1 MKRLLPILFLLGIFQ
16 GSFAQTPDTLSRI
29 LVSSMG
35 GFSEAGGISLQY
47 SVGEPMITT
56 AVGNGGNMIV
66 TQGFHQENLYPVSI
80 DEGIFAMLDLQYWP
94 NPASRKLTVRVS
106 ADKLVTMNVGIYDLL
121 GRPTGIPTQ
130 DMRVQAAVEAVFD
143 LDPLAEG
150 NDYLILK
157 TEEGRILHSIKI
169 QKIN

>member
-1 MKRLLPILFLLGIFQ
+1 MKRLLPLFLLLGFSQ
-16 GSFAQTPDTLSRI
+16 SSFAQDPDTLSRI

-47 SVGEPMITT
+47 SVGEPVITT
-56 AVGNGGNMIV
+56 AVGNNGKLVV
-66 TQGFHQENLYPVSI
+66 TQGFQQENLYPVSI
-80 DEGIFAMLDLQYWP
+80 DDGIFAMLDLQYWP
-94 NPASRKLTVRVS
+94 NPASRMLTLRVS
-106 ADKLVTMNVGIYDLL
+106 ADKLVKMNAGIYDLL

-130 DMRVQAAVEAVFD
+130 DMRVQAPAEAVFD
-143 LDPLAEG
+143 MDPLAEG
-150 NDYLILK
+150 NYYLILK